1 MLEIKVSG
9 MTCGGCVNSVT
20 KALKSFD
27 SNALVEVSLE
37 NQTIKIEST
46 KAKNE
51 IANVIEEAGFSVLET
66 KGTV

>member
-1 MLEIKVSG
+1 MFEIKVSG

-37 NQTIKIEST
+37 NQLIKINSL
-46 KAKNE
+46 KPKSE

-66 KGTV
+66 KETV